1 MTANVCI
8 QMMGEFVITV
18 GGKEIPSLVARSR
31 KGVALIEYLILNFG
45 KEVPKQRLQSIL
57 WSNQLHANPE
67 NALKTLVSRLR
78 KLLNDECE
86 GLGRCIGSTRGAYF
100 WNTLPGMQV
109 DLPEILHLFEQI
121 PREKNEV
128 VKRELFDQLLK
139 TYKGDLFL
147 TGDIEA
153 GASYQAALHSQYIN
167 AIYEYIEFLNA
178 RECYNQIVKV
188 CENAFLVDTFDE
200 RLHLEMMQALAAVNR
215 NEEAMAQYEYL
226 SELSRRHLDAEPSEE
241 MQDFYRRMTRS
252 GNTLKFNLDF
262 MRNELARTDD
272 RKGACICD
280 YDTFREYC
288 NLERFNMERLGCP
301 LFIGLIMLYE
311 NEDTEQLNEEE
322 EHAMQTLLAVL
333 QEHLRKGDVIV
344 RYAPTIVAVLLPTVN
359 HTTGNMI
366 MERTRYLF
374 QQRCTGKEIPF
385 HYRLGELG

>member
-1 MTANVCI
+1 MTNKVTI

-18 GGKEIPSLVARSR
+18 NGREIPSLVARSR

-45 KEVPKQRLQSIL
+45 KEVPKQRLQSVL

-86 GLGRCIGSTRGAYF
+86 GLGNCIGSTRGAYF
-100 WNTLPGMQV
+100 WNRLPGMRV
-109 DLPEILHLFEQI
+109 DLPEILSLFERLPREKDDTVKKELFEQ
-121 PREKNEV
+121 
-128 VKRELFDQLLK
+128 LLDD
-139 TYKGDLFL
+139 YKGDLFL

-153 GASYQAALHSQYIN
+153 GASYEAALHGQYMD
-167 AIYEYIEFLNA
+167 AIYEYIEFLND
-178 RECYNQIVKV
+178 RECYNQIVAV
-188 CENAFLVDTFDE
+188 CDKAFLIDKFDE
-200 RLHLEMMQALAAVNR
+200 RLHLELMQALSAVNR

-226 SELSRRHLDAEPSEE
+226 AELSRRHLDAEPSEE
-241 MQDFYRRMTRS
+241 MQDFYRKMTKS
-252 GNTLKFNLDF
+252 GNRLKFNLDF
-262 MRNELARTDD
+262 MRSELARSDD
-272 RKGACICD
+272 RKGAYICD
-280 YDTFREYC
+280 YDTFRDYC

-311 NEDTEQLNEEE
+311 NEDTKTLTEEE
-322 EHAMQTLLAVL
+322 ENAMQTLLSVL

-366 MERTRYLF
+366 MERTRHLF
-374 QQRCTGKEIPF
+374 QQRCIGKEIPF